1 MTDAAISPAHTYA
14 EEQTAAIPATVDAS
28 FPDLVWAHFEWD
40 TQRRHDHRVDPE
52 VEQRYRRTLKA
63 FEAEYGEIVN
73 AYWSQSDASAVAV
86 TVKQTAPWRYNEMRF
101 HRVTDWVTRSVPA
114 IPDALNRCETLAMKA
129 QEVLRGTSEQ
139 ITIQWIY
146 SVASHLLGFIER
158 SEGKPHEGQARHA
171 ATSAERELEKL
182 EKYYDLAGMKTG
194 RIVYTTG
201 MIWGVLALVGIAAFT
216 WIIGVFNWHTEGTQT
231 FFACYA
237 AGALGALVSVMSRM
251 ASARNEWVV
260 DYEVGRPA
268 LRFLGSVR
276 PLVGAI
282 FGLAGYFAVKAGIF
296 QVEPTG
302 TSSSPFYWYT
312 SLSFLAGFS
321 ERFTKVLGD
330 SADRMVPGGGKLTA
344 KASSSAQP
352 PPEPPPA
359 AEELP
364 SAATAEG

>member
-1 MTDAAISPAHTYA
+1 
-14 EEQTAAIPATVDAS
+14 
-28 FPDLVWAHFEWD
+28 
-40 TQRRHDHRVDPE
+40 
-52 VEQRYRRTLKA
+52 
-63 FEAEYGEIVN
+63 
-73 AYWSQSDASAVAV
+73 
-86 TVKQTAPWRYNEMRF
+86 
-101 HRVTDWVTRSVPA
+101 
-114 IPDALNRCETLAMKA
+114 
-129 QEVLRGTSEQ
+129 
-139 ITIQWIY
+139 
-146 SVASHLLGFIER
+146 VASHLLGFIER

-171 ATSAERELEKL
+171 AKSAERELEKL

-194 RIVYTTG
+194 RIVYTAG
-201 MIWGVLALVGIAAFT
+201 MIWGVLALIGIAAFS
-216 WIIGVFNWHTEGTQT
+216 WIIGAFDWHSEGTQT

-312 SLSFLAGFS
+312 SLAFLAGFS

-330 SADRMVPGGGKLTA
+330 SADRLVPGGGKLTSN
-344 KASSSAQP
+344 ASSSAQP
-352 PPEPPPA
+352 PPEPPPAPPPA